1 VTAPPT
7 AGVIGIVVSRAD
19 PASERIGEALLEL
32 GDWSERAD
40 PDRPDADGGG
50 THHRTGGLRLRTFDD
65 LHIRMDDPAPAFGPA
80 GTTPAALVFA
90 SKHSGDTGPLL
101 SAHHTGNFG
110 PAELGG
116 RDRTLA
122 PAAPGLQKRLVAGF
136 AEHAPPGYDVGI
148 ECTHH
153 GPTAVSVP
161 SVFAELGS
169 SEAEWGDPEGARA
182 VARSILSL
190 RHGGPESGSVSGPG
204 SESESESESGSESTA
219 VADHLGGDGR
229 RRHLVGFGGGH
240 YAPRFG
246 RLVRETDWAVG
257 HVAAD
262 WGLDAMGDPSTDPG
276 RAVVAAALR
285 ESRAGHAVIEGER
298 PALASAVEAAGGRVV
313 SETWVRAVGDRPLA
327 LVAALESALTA
338 VDDGLRFGDVVP
350 DPPAGGWGDADAAA
364 ARGTVEFHDL
374 PGGLADR
381 AHGVDAEAA
390 RKAVAS
396 TVVAAETTEGGT
408 RAAGRAA
415 LPPGGDDALVDRL
428 AGVLE
433 GAYDE
438 VRRREGA
445 VVARTETFDPALA
458 RERGVP
464 EGPAFG
470 RLAAGETV
478 EVDGRTVRPAEV
490 HSRREE
496 EFEV

>member
-1 VTAPPT
+1 
-7 AGVIGIVVSRAD
+7 VIGIVVSRAD
-19 PASERIGEALLEL
+19 PASERIGDALLEL
-32 GDWSERAD
+32 GDWSERTDA
-40 PDRPDADGGG
+40 DRPDAAGGG
-50 THHRTGGLRLRTFDD
+50 PYYRTDGFSLRTFDD
-65 LHIRMDDPAPAFGPA
+65 LHIRMDDPAPAFGDGTGTGTEAGA
-80 GTTPAALVFA
+80 GTGPDAIVFA

-116 RDRTLA
+116 ADRSLA
-122 PAAPGLQKRLVAGF
+122 PAAPGVQKRLVAAFG
-136 AEHAPPGYDVGI
+136 EHAPPEYDVGI

-169 SEAEWGDPEGARA
+169 SEAEWGDREGARA
-182 VARSILSL
+182 VARAILSL
-190 RHGGPESGSVSGPG
+190 RDGGGGGPVP
-204 SESESESESGSESTA
+204 
-219 VADHLGGDGR
+219 DHRGGDGR

-262 WGLDAMGDPSTDPG
+262 WGLDAMGDPSTEAG
-276 RAVVAAALR
+276 RALVAAALA
-285 ESRAGHAVIEGER
+285 ESRAGHAVIEGDR
-298 PALASAVEAAGGRVV
+298 PDLAAAVEAAGGRVV

-327 LVAALESALTA
+327 LVAALEAALTT
-338 VDDGLRFGDVVP
+338 VDDGLRFGDVSP
-350 DPPAGGWGDADAAA
+350 DPPAGGWGDADADD
-364 ARGTVEFHDL
+364 ARGTVEIRDL
-374 PGGLADR
+374 PDGLVGR
-381 AHGVDAEAA
+381 AQGVDADAA
-390 RKAVAS
+390 REAVAS
-396 TVVAAETTEGGT
+396 SVVAVETTEGGT

-415 LPPGGDDALVDRL
+415 LAPGGYDALVDRL

-433 GAYDE
+433 GPYDE

-445 VVARTETFDPALA
+445 VVARTEAFDPALA
-458 RERGVP
+458 RERGVS

-470 RLAAGETV
+470 RLAAGDPV
-478 EVDGRTVRPAEV
+478 EVGGETVRPAEV

-496 EFEV
+496 RFEV